1 MFARMRVAR
10 VLLFLAL
17 SGAVAHADDAKPAN
31 PHPADAAPARAKVP
45 LRVVRMLPETKQA
58 LLFDRTKGTHVVVE
72 AGQAVEGFYVDSI
85 DDDEVTLL
93 SDNGTTVVLAAP
105 DPAWR
110 HRREAADKADATRP
124 AKTAATAPP
133 TTGPAP
139 APAPKAGEPQPADP
153 YADLAASPEIGT
165 GADGVRVVEA
175 PDAPAMAPTS
185 APAPAASSTSST
197 IGTGAD
203 GVRVVEAPNAAAPAP
218 AAVPA
223 PAPAAVS
230 APAAAPVPAPAA
242 APVPAPAA
250 APVPAPAAAPVPA
263 PAAAPVPAPAAGP
276 HDAAGDALAAALTGA
291 PAPTATAPTGTA
303 PTGTAPSATAATATA
318 SPGDGRI
325 LLARADVKAALAS
338 FGTLAGSIRGAFT
351 PAGVRVDS
359 VAAGSLFA
367 KAGLKAGDVVSAVDG
382 VPLKSLDDA
391 ADLYARAGSV
401 KAMNVAVVRGGTPIV
416 LRVTIQ

>member
-1 MFARMRVAR
+1 MRVAR

-17 SGAVAHADDAKPAN
+17 SGAVAHADDAKPAD

-45 LRVVRMLPETKQA
+45 LRVVRMLPDTKQA

-93 SDNGTTVVLAAP
+93 SDNGATVVLAAP

-110 HRREAADKADATRP
+110 HRREGDKADASRP
-124 AKTAATAPP
+124 AKTTATAP
-133 TTGPAP
+133 AV
-139 APAPKAGEPQPADP
+139 KSGEPQPADP
-153 YADLAASPEIGT
+153 YADLAASPELGT

-175 PDAPAMAPTS
+175 PDAPAMAP
-185 APAPAASSTSST
+185 AASSPA

-203 GVRVVEAPNAAAPAP
+203 GVRVVEAPNAAAAAPASVPAPGAPATAAAPVPATAPPAVPATAP

-223 PAPAAVS
+223 TAPAAVPAAVPATAPAAVPATAPATVPAAVPAI
-230 APAAAPVPAPAA
+230 APAAAPAPTAA
-242 APVPAPAA
+242 AE
-250 APVPAPAAAPVPA
+250 
-263 PAAAPVPAPAAGP
+263 P

-291 PAPTATAPTGTA
+291 PAPTT
-303 PTGTAPSATAATATA
+303 TA
-318 SPGDGRI
+318 SPAAPADGPI
-325 LLARADVKAALAS
+325 LLARGDVKAALAS

-367 KAGLKAGDVVSAVDG
+367 KAGLRAGDVVSAVDG

-401 KAMNVAVVRGGTPIV
+401 KAMNVAVVRGGKPIV

>member
-1 MFARMRVAR
+1 MRVAR

-17 SGAVAHADDAKPAN
+17 SGAVAHADDAKPAD

-45 LRVVRMLPETKQA
+45 LRVVRMLPDTKQA

-93 SDNGTTVVLAAP
+93 SDNGATVVLAAP

-110 HRREAADKADATRP
+110 HRREGDKADASRP
-124 AKTAATAPP
+124 AKTTATAP
-133 TTGPAP
+133 AV
-139 APAPKAGEPQPADP
+139 KSGEPQPADP
-153 YADLAASPEIGT
+153 YADLAASPELGT

-175 PDAPAMAPTS
+175 PDAPAMAP
-185 APAPAASSTSST
+185 AASSPA

-203 GVRVVEAPNAAAPAP
+203 GVRVVEAPNAEAAAPASIPAPAAPATAAAPVPATAP

-223 PAPAAVS
+223 TAPAAV
-230 APAAAPVPAPAA
+230 PAAVPATAPAPA
-242 APVPAPAA
+242 PTAA
-250 APVPAPAAAPVPA
+250 AE
-263 PAAAPVPAPAAGP
+263 P

-291 PAPTATAPTGTA
+291 PAPTT
-303 PTGTAPSATAATATA
+303 TA
-318 SPGDGRI
+318 SPSDGPI
-325 LLARADVKAALAS
+325 LLARGDVKAALAS

-367 KAGLKAGDVVSAVDG
+367 KAGLRAGDVVSAVDG

-401 KAMNVAVVRGGTPIV
+401 KAMNVAVVRGGKPIV